1 MNSFSIDELKLGD
14 FSELKKVFNEKDVLT
29 YAEVTTDKN
38 PAHVD
43 KDYASKT
50 MFKKQIA
57 HGMFVGSLFSA
68 IVGVQMP
75 GLGSIY
81 IKQSLKFTKPVYFGD
96 EITAKVTVKE
106 IKYDR
111 NRVVFDCIAVNQREE
126 TVIIGEAEIMPPKKE
141 KKWEEL

>member
-1 MNSFSIDELKLGD
+1 MNSLTIQDLKIGD
-14 FSELKKVFNEKDVLT
+14 SSEIKKVFTEPEVL
-29 YAEVTTDKN
+29 AFADITTDHN

-57 HGMFVGSLFSA
+57 HGMYVGSLFSA
-68 IVGVQMP
+68 IFGVQMP

-106 IKYDR
+106 LKVER
-111 NRVVFDCIAVNQREE
+111 NRVVFDCLAINQNGD
-126 TVIIGEAEIMPPKKE
+126 TVIIGEAEIMPPRKG
-141 KKWEEL
+141 

>member
-1 MNSFSIDELKLGD
+1 MNSFSIDELKIGD

-29 YAEVTTDKN
+29 FAEVTSDKN

-43 KDYASKT
+43 KEYASKT

-68 IVGVQMP
+68 IFGVKMP

-81 IKQSLKFTKPVYFGD
+81 IKQALKFTKPVYFGD

-106 IKYDR
+106 LKYDR
-111 NRVVFDCIAVNQREE
+111 NRVVFDCVAINQNND
-126 TVIIGEAEIMPPKKE
+126 TVIIGEAEIMPPRKE
-141 KKWEEL
+141 KV

>member
-1 MNSFSIDELKLGD
+1 MNSLSIKELKVGD
-14 FSELKKVFNEKDVLT
+14 FSETKKVFTEEEVLT
-29 YAEVTTDKN
+29 FAAVTTDKN

-43 KDYASKT
+43 KEYARNS
-50 MFKKQIA
+50 MFKKQIV

-68 IVGVQMP
+68 IFGVDMP

-96 EITAKVTVKE
+96 EITAKATVKE
-106 IKYDR
+106 LKIDR
-111 NRVVFDCIAVNQREE
+111 NRVVFDCVATNQNGD

-141 KKWEEL
+141 A

>member
-1 MNSFSIDELKLGD
+1 MNSYTIEELKLGD
-14 FSELKKVFNEKDVLT
+14 TSEIRKVFTEEDVM
-29 YAEVTTDKN
+29 AFAKISTDQN

-43 KDYASKT
+43 KEYASKT
-50 MFKKQIA
+50 MFKKQIV

-68 IVGVQMP
+68 IFGVQMP

-96 EITAKVTVKE
+96 EITARVTVKE
-106 IKYDR
+106 IKLDR
-111 NRVVFDCIAVNQREE
+111 NRVVFDCVAENQNGD

-141 KKWEEL
+141 SV

>member
-68 IVGVQMP
+68 IFGVQMP

>member
-1 MNSFSIDELKLGD
+1 MNSFTIQDLKVGD
-14 FSELKKVFNEKDVLT
+14 SSEIKKVFTETEVLAFADIT
-29 YAEVTTDKN
+29 LDHN

-43 KDYASKT
+43 KDYAGKS

-57 HGMFVGSLFSA
+57 HGMYVGSLFSA
-68 IVGVQMP
+68 IFGVQMP

-106 IKYDR
+106 LKIER
-111 NRVVFDCIAVNQREE
+111 NRVVFDCVAINQNGD
-126 TVIIGEAEIMPPKKE
+126 TVIIGEAEIMPPRKG
-141 KKWEEL
+141 